1 MTGKCQGLFH
11 FIKLTETFIYMLPGV
26 AFLLISPIFLLVIF
40 LSFISFKSTLIKCL
54 FFLLLSKHNF
64 FFFFFNRS
72 ILFSKTNNLMIFIEC
87 MLKVLL
93 KSLSWEWFTLQ
104 ISFRVYFKINSTSIE
119 FLVINFFLINLT
131 ILSNLYIYS
140 EFRILA

>member
-1 MTGKCQGLFH
+1 
-11 FIKLTETFIYMLPGV
+11 
-26 AFLLISPIFLLVIF
+26 
-40 LSFISFKSTLIKCL
+40 
-54 FFLLLSKHNF
+54 
-64 FFFFFNRS
+64 
-72 ILFSKTNNLMIFIEC
+72 MIFIEC